1 MSETLIASEKVYNK
15 SQQKV
20 RDIIFKYDSVANL
33 EQLRNL
39 YRTKE
44 GKQQCNK
51 EAANAHRVHCKAL
64 EKVRT
69 FEAKFNLDSV
79 SFNETVLQDTQNN
92 MISHDTSEVRN
103 NPIDEDS
110 DTAMITQES
119 FNVSNNGFDE
129 DSDGG
134 NSKRGDINVMG
145 EGGDAEYSDVEESP
159 GLVAR
164 YGNEEE
170 DDDYE
175 DNEDNEEEKEEESSG
190 ISALFVLQ

>member
-1 MSETLIASEKVYNK
+1 MSETLIASEKEVKVYNK
-15 SQQKV
+15 SQQKL

-33 EQLRNL
+33 EQLHNL

-51 EAANAHRVHCKAL
+51 EAANAHRVYCKAL

-79 SFNETVLQDTQNN
+79 SFNETVPKDTQNN

-119 FNVSNNGFDE
+119 FNVSYNGFDE

-134 NSKRGDINVMG
+134 IQ
-145 EGGDAEYSDVEESP
+145 
-159 GLVAR
+159 
-164 YGNEEE
+164 NEEILMLW
-170 DDDYE
+170 
-175 DNEDNEEEKEEESSG
+175 EKEEMQN
-190 ISALFVLQ
+190 ILMLRNHLVL